1 MFVLAKNKLL
11 GDTRFIECYEFNKGH
26 FKMRVIGI
34 GTDIIEC
41 ERISRMLL
49 RHRDNFVRMVFTD
62 LENQYCSS
70 RKNSNQH
77 YAGRWAAKEAVL
89 KALGTGW
96 ISGIAW
102 TDVEVVNQSG
112 GKPIINLHNGANKIA
127 NNLGINEIQISITHC
142 EAYAVAF
149 AIALCSCE

>member
-1 MFVLAKNKLL
+1 
-11 GDTRFIECYEFNKGH
+11 
-26 FKMRVIGI
+26 MRVVGI

-41 ERISRMLL
+41 ERIGRMLL

-62 LENQYCSS
+62 LENQYCSD

-96 ISGIAW
+96 VSGVAW
-102 TDVEVVNQSG
+102 TDVEVVNQAG
-112 GKPIINLHNGANKIA
+112 GKPTINLHNGTNEIA
-127 NNLGINEIQISITHC
+127 KKLGINEIQISITHC
-142 EAYAVAF
+142 ESHAV
-149 AIALCSCE
+149 